1 MLQLFLGWAFDEN
14 YKLPATDDS
23 QSGDD
28 IAPSTD
34 DTQGSDDT
42 TDSESETAPTFFKY
56 VAKTNEAEAKLEPA
70 TFDIEK
76 VAEEAATNTVTL
88 YAVWETNG
96 YTVNFFQGDKKI
108 GEQKL
113 SYDDDAG
120 KLTLVKDLSYVATKG
135 YEFAGWSFKNGGT
148 VSYADGASVKNLTTG
163 ADEDTKVFNL
173 YVVEKEKIYTV
184 TLNDDFDTIGKNLSD
199 DIKKDWKDVV
209 ISARAADDKVVK
221 PAAESTEPAGEG
233 NSETENNEPA
243 TGGNEPATG
252 GVDITTGSGT
262 DTPAE
267 STDTLETTGI
277 DNNKHQFVVK
287 YSKALNDI
295 EIPVA
300 PGFKFDGYFNTV
312 SDESEGATKAGDIMY
327 YDASG
332 NAVKNAVF
340 TEDTTLTAKW
350 TPIEFNVVFQENGKQ
365 IDKMTQEYGQ
375 PFKMPE
381 SVNNISFNADY
392 EIVGWT
398 SSVDNQH
405 PATAKIATMDEK
417 TKPDK
422 FDLRTEYSADVIAK
436 LYNNNGAEVV
446 LYPVYKTTVK
456 YDVKFYAGDI
466 KGATNLPATQK
477 VAEGDTFTVK
487 FDDDDMRTPY
497 CAGYTFIGWDDKTT
511 EDITPDYIYGA
522 TNSIN
527 DVSRDIS
534 LYAVWI
540 QEITATNKT
549 VTLKVEATGN
559 TYALNGLLFNIPEG
573 YGKATYSLPE
583 GVDGAAIDENGN
595 IIVSKVG
602 TYEVKVTTA
611 ATEAVP
617 SAEAKATLTVNA
629 VPEDLTLAET
639 IEQTKLRLKDHA
651 DAKNPGDFTNVEK
664 EAYTAAINSGY
675 SIIAGAE
682 SVDEIETKL
691 SEAKKKV
698 DEALDKILADRAAD
712 AAIIDA
718 QTAATE
724 AETEAATVK
733 KEAANYKLNDDVT
746 AIETAMGNV
755 ATAKAAI
762 GNLPANATTEE
773 KNAVAEELQKAV
785 EALEKAID
793 NAKINVAAAAA
804 EQQAGDAAAA
814 ALATAKANA
823 KDRLEDVYDAKNQSD
838 YREAQQAE
846 LTDAKNAGIEAIDA
860 ATTPDEVS
868 AALATAKNAL
878 NSVKTDSTLTKEEEA
893 AAAEEAAKKAAEEAA
908 AKKAAEE
915 AAAKKAAEEAAAK
928 KAAEE
933 AAAKKAAE
941 EAAAKKAAEEAAA
954 KKAAEEAAAKKAAD
968 QAAANAVITKINAIG
983 SPVTAE
989 SKSAIDAARS
999 AYDALTAD
1007 QKQYVSQEIVT
1018 ILTNAEATYKSVTTP
1033 KPTYF
1038 GEWVDGVWY
1047 NADGSQTY
1055 GPKGGWKSNSTGWWY
1070 EDEVGWYPAN
1080 CWQKIDGQ
1088 WYYFDS
1094 SGYRAENEW
1103 RGGYWLGADGAWT
1116 YQPTG
1121 SWHLDGYGWWY
1132 EDTTGWYPT
1141 NCWLKIDGYWYYFGG
1156 DGYMLTNQ
1164 YIDGYWVGAD
1174 GACW

>member
-1 MLQLFLGWAFDEN
+1 M
-14 YKLPATDDS
+14 
-23 QSGDD
+23 
-28 IAPSTD
+28 
-34 DTQGSDDT
+34 
-42 TDSESETAPTFFKY
+42 TA
-56 VAKTNEAEAKLEPA
+56 
-70 TFDIEK
+70 
-76 VAEEAATNTVTL
+76 
-88 YAVWETNG
+88 
-96 YTVNFFQGDKKI
+96 
-108 GEQKL
+108 
-113 SYDDDAG
+113 
-120 KLTLVKDLSYVATKG
+120 
-135 YEFAGWSFKNGGT
+135 
-148 VSYADGASVKNLTTG
+148 
-163 ADEDTKVFNL
+163 
-173 YVVEKEKIYTV
+173 
-184 TLNDDFDTIGKNLSD
+184 
-199 DIKKDWKDVV
+199 
-209 ISARAADDKVVK
+209 
-221 PAAESTEPAGEG
+221 
-233 NSETENNEPA
+233 
-243 TGGNEPATG
+243 
-252 GVDITTGSGT
+252 
-262 DTPAE
+262 
-267 STDTLETTGI
+267 I
-277 DNNKHQFVVK
+277 D
-287 YSKALNDI
+287 
-295 EIPVA
+295 
-300 PGFKFDGYFNTV
+300 
-312 SDESEGATKAGDIMY
+312 
-327 YDASG
+327 
-332 NAVKNAVF
+332 
-340 TEDTTLTAKW
+340 TAK
-350 TPIEFNVVFQENGKQ
+350 
-365 IDKMTQEYGQ
+365 
-375 PFKMPE
+375 
-381 SVNNISFNADY
+381 
-392 EIVGWT
+392 
-398 SSVDNQH
+398 
-405 PATAKIATMDEK
+405 
-417 TKPDK
+417 
-422 FDLRTEYSADVIAK
+422 
-436 LYNNNGAEVV
+436 
-446 LYPVYKTTVK
+446 
-456 YDVKFYAGDI
+456 
-466 KGATNLPATQK
+466 
-477 VAEGDTFTVK
+477 
-487 FDDDDMRTPY
+487 
-497 CAGYTFIGWDDKTT
+497 
-511 EDITPDYIYGA
+511 
-522 TNSIN
+522 
-527 DVSRDIS
+527 
-534 LYAVWI
+534 
-540 QEITATNKT
+540 
-549 VTLKVEATGN
+549 
-559 TYALNGLLFNIPEG
+559 
-573 YGKATYSLPE
+573 
-583 GVDGAAIDENGN
+583 
-595 IIVSKVG
+595 
-602 TYEVKVTTA
+602 
-611 ATEAVP
+611 
-617 SAEAKATLTVNA
+617 
-629 VPEDLTLAET
+629 
-639 IEQTKLRLKDHA
+639 
-651 DAKNPGDFTNVEK
+651 
-664 EAYTAAINSGY
+664 
-675 SIIAGAE
+675 
-682 SVDEIETKL
+682 
-691 SEAKKKV
+691 
-698 DEALDKILADRAAD
+698 
-712 AAIIDA
+712 
-718 QTAATE
+718 
-724 AETEAATVK
+724 
-733 KEAANYKLNDDVT
+733 
-746 AIETAMGNV
+746 GNV

-762 GNLPANATTEE
+762 GNLPANATTAE
-773 KNAVAEELQKAV
+773 KNAAAEELQKAV